1 MIDRLG
7 PSTMV
12 IQPKVGHVGKWF
24 LPTDQ
29 QLLVPPWLIV
39 AFVK

>member
-7 PSTMV
+7 PFTMV
-12 IQPKVGHVGKWF
+12 IQPKVGRVGKWF
-24 LPTDQ
+24 VPAHQ

-39 AFVK
+39 DPDK